1 MKVKLLFM
9 ALIMS
14 ILVTGCGKKDEVAP
28 TTPDTSVVAENNEN
42 TTTDVPAETDPT
54 TENTPETTE
63 PVEPEKEP
71 EVTPKSFTEEITALT
86 KSSDY
91 ISLIKMTQTGA
102 SGIEVHV
109 MEDLKGSLKNI
120 VLPDLVGI
128 EPNKD
133 YLVFLMDSENGDIT
147 LTDIDKAVIYIADE
161 NNEALKITRELMA
174 PKE

>member
-1 MKVKLLFM
+1 
-9 ALIMS
+9 
-14 ILVTGCGKKDEVAP
+14 
-28 TTPDTSVVAENNEN
+28 
-42 TTTDVPAETDPT
+42 
-54 TENTPETTE
+54 
-63 PVEPEKEP
+63 
-71 EVTPKSFTEEITALT
+71 
-86 KSSDY
+86 
-91 ISLIKMTQTGA
+91 MTQTGA